1 MKMEMMADWIDQDVI
16 FNKEHRQSFFMFALI
31 FPLRKKCIWR
41 NKDLASVSM
50 LSATKYHPGCN

>member
-16 FNKEHRQSFFMFALI
+16 FNKEHRQSFFTFALI

-41 NKDLASVSM
+41 NKGLASVSM
-50 LSATKYHPGCN
+50 LSATFS